1 METYYLIDYENV
13 HEDGL
18 KGIQELTE
26 EDHVCLMFTPNALKI
41 SLDILTNV
49 RADFKV
55 IKAPAG
61 KQSLDMH
68 IGTFLGFLVGSNSDR
83 KCGYVIVSKDTDF
96 DAIIRFWNASGLGEF
111 SRQPA
116 IRFTELAV
124 VQNQPAVPTTSSR
137 SKRTSSRRKNTSRA
151 KAAEQ
156 QVKPEAAAE
165 EAAAPVVETE
175 AAPAPE
181 AVTEEAVRTE
191 EVKPEA
197 AVFEVTAAGP
207 EAEVLPEAPK
217 EEETAAEDA
226 PAAPAEEA
234 KAEEKEPEAKPE
246 KTRSRRGRPR
256 RNAAKK
262 AAEEPAEAAPEV
274 QEAKE
279 EKPSEK
285 AEEKQPEKPAA
296 KPEKK
301 TPSKAEEKAPE
312 KPAEAAPA
320 AEEHGKADLKTQVN
334 NRVVRVLRDNQVDT
348 AAAQA
353 VASIVVSNMDKK
365 NVKQLAYRGIVN
377 KFGQKTGLLYYN
389 LIRKEI

>member
-137 SKRTSSRRKNTSRA
+137 SKRTSSRRKNTSRT
-151 KAAEQ
+151 KTVEQ
-156 QVKPEAAAE
+156 QVKPEAAVE
-165 EAAAPVVETE
+165 EAAVPVMETE

-181 AVTEEAVRTE
+181 AVPEEAVRAE

-197 AVFEVTAAGP
+197 AVPEVTAVEP
-207 EAEVLPEAPK
+207 ETEVMPEAPK
-217 EEETAAEDA
+217 AEETAVEETAAA
-226 PAAPAEEA
+226 AEEA

-256 RNAAKK
+256 RNASKK
-262 AAEEPAEAAPEV
+262 TAEEPAEAAAEV

-279 EKPSEK
+279 EKPFEK

-296 KPEKK
+296 KPEEKAS
-301 TPSKAEEKAPE
+301 SKAEEKQAE

>member
-137 SKRTSSRRKNTSRA
+137 SKRTSSRRKNTSRT
-151 KAAEQ
+151 KTAEQ

-165 EAAAPVVETE
+165 EAAVPVMETE
-175 AAPAPE
+175 AAPATE
-181 AVTEEAVRTE
+181 AVREEAVRAE

-197 AVFEVTAAGP
+197 AVPEVTAVEP
-207 EAEVLPEAPK
+207 EAEVMPEAPK
-217 EEETAAEDA
+217 AEETAAEET
-226 PAAPAEEA
+226 AAAAEEA

-256 RNAAKK
+256 RNASKK
-262 AAEEPAEAAPEV
+262 TAEEPAEAAAEV

-279 EKPSEK
+279 EKPFEK

-296 KPEKK
+296 KPEEKAS
-301 TPSKAEEKAPE
+301 SKAEEKQAE

>member
-137 SKRTSSRRKNTSRA
+137 SKRTSSRRKNTSRT
-151 KAAEQ
+151 KTAEQ

-165 EAAAPVVETE
+165 EAAVPVMETE

-181 AVTEEAVRTE
+181 AVPEEAVRAE

-197 AVFEVTAAGP
+197 AVPEVTAVEP
-207 EAEVLPEAPK
+207 ETEVMPEAP
-217 EEETAAEDA
+217 EAEETAAEET
-226 PAAPAEEA
+226 AAAAEEA
-234 KAEEKEPEAKPE
+234 KTEEKEPEAKPE

-256 RNAAKK
+256 RNASKK
-262 AAEEPAEAAPEV
+262 TAEEPAEAAAEV

-279 EKPSEK
+279 EKPFEK

-296 KPEKK
+296 KPEEKAS
-301 TPSKAEEKAPE
+301 SKAEEKQAE

>member
-175 AAPAPE
+175 TAPAPE

-197 AVFEVTAAGP
+197 AVFEVTAAEP
-207 EAEVLPEAPK
+207 ETEVLPEASK
-217 EEETAAEDA
+217 EEETAAMDA
-226 PAAPAEEA
+226 PAAPAAEA

-296 KPEKK
+296 KPEEK

>member
-137 SKRTSSRRKNTSRA
+137 SKRTSSRRKNTSRT
-151 KAAEQ
+151 KTAEQ

-165 EAAAPVVETE
+165 EAAVPVMETE

-181 AVTEEAVRTE
+181 AVREEAVRAE

-197 AVFEVTAAGP
+197 AVPEVTAVEP
-207 EAEVLPEAPK
+207 EAEVMPEAPK
-217 EEETAAEDA
+217 AEETAAEET
-226 PAAPAEEA
+226 AAAAEEA

-256 RNAAKK
+256 RNASKK
-262 AAEEPAEAAPEV
+262 TAEEPAEAAAEV

-279 EKPSEK
+279 EKPFEK

-296 KPEKK
+296 KPEEKAS
-301 TPSKAEEKAPE
+301 SKAEEKQAE

>member
-207 EAEVLPEAPK
+207 ETEVLPEASK

-262 AAEEPAEAAPEV
+262 AAEEPVEAAPEV

-296 KPEKK
+296 KPEEK